1 MLLFINRDKSRVMC
15 ATCYESF
22 FFFFKF
28 GLKKMQLTIP
38 TEYRFSEKA
47 FPKCRIVRLGN
58 VISRS
63 E

>member
-15 ATCYESF
+15 ATCYDSF
-22 FFFFKF
+22 FFLIRF
-28 GLKKMQLTIP
+28 KKMQLTIP

-58 VISRS
+58 LISRS

>member
-1 MLLFINRDKSRVMC
+1 
-15 ATCYESF
+15 
-22 FFFFKF
+22 
-28 GLKKMQLTIP
+28 MQLTIP